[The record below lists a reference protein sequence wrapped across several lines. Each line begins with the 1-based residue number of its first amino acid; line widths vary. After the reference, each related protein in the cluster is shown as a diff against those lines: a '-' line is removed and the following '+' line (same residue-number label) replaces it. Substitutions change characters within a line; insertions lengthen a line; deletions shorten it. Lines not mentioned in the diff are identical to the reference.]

1 MIFDIEFLK
10 NFQKIS
16 KSDTNIENRD
26 FRNLDNLDIAILGSC
41 HARVSRG
48 LKAGLECPKRT
59 GLCGII
65 KNDNTEKYRKFD

>member
-48 LKAGLECPKRT
+48 LKTGLECPKLT
-59 GLCGII
+59 GLYGIR
-65 KNDNTEKYRKFD
+65 KNDNVEKS